1 MLDASNY
8 EGAALIHDMNQPIPD
23 TLRERFSVVFDGGT
37 LEHVFNVTQA
47 LKNCM
52 EMVAVGGHFIQV
64 NTANNYMGHGFWQF
78 SPELIYRRFRPGQW
92 LPRRGRAFGQL
103 GPGGAWYIAPDPE
116 QVRMRVELCNSW
128 PTYILTLARRVAI
141 AEIFAQSPQ
150 QSDYVAMWKG
160 EGDAHPPR
168 PQRSARLRRFLPI
181 SVKRAVRDLLE
192 PLGVFEKTQGFY
204 QPYYRRVSES
214 YLLLG
219 KLN

>member
-1 MLDASNY
+1 
-8 EGAALIHDMNQPIPD
+8 
-23 TLRERFSVVFDGGT
+23 
-37 LEHVFNVTQA
+37 
-47 LKNCM
+47 M

-64 NTANNYMGHGFWQF
+64 TTANNYMGHGFWQF
-78 SPELIYRRFRPGQW
+78 SPELIYRAFAPGNGYHVEVV
-92 LPRRGRAFGQL
+92 LLREL

-116 QVRMRVELCNSW
+116 QVRMRVDLCNSW

-160 EGDAHPPR
+160 EADAHPPH
-168 PQRSARLRRFLPI
+168 PQRSARLRRFIPI

-204 QPYYRRVSES
+204 QPYYRRVSERD
-214 YLLLG
+214 LLLG
-219 KLN
+219 KLNWKLRPGTST